1 MILELVMPLRK
12 RKKQPRKKKYISS
25 KEKQVEEARA
35 WGRWSAVVTS
45 EWSSWRNTFA
55 APGLYMY
62 LFLGLFFFAY
72 VNLLLFHS
80 RITRP
85 WWVQPMLDV
94 KDPLVFGQSISL
106 LADFVIL
113 CHFLLKQKLA
123 VFRTG
128 HLWNKTWSKTLP
140 FSRVGLFHPIALH
153 KPLLS

>member
-62 LFLGLFFFAY
+62 LFLGFFF
-72 VNLLLFHS
+72 LLTLTYYSFIQELPGHGES
-80 RITRP
+80 SQCLMWRILSS
-85 WWVQPMLDV
+85 LD
-94 KDPLVFGQSISL
+94 K
-106 LADFVIL
+106 A
-113 CHFLLKQKLA
+113 
-123 VFRTG
+123 
-128 HLWNKTWSKTLP
+128 
-140 FSRVGLFHPIALH
+140 
-153 KPLLS
+153 